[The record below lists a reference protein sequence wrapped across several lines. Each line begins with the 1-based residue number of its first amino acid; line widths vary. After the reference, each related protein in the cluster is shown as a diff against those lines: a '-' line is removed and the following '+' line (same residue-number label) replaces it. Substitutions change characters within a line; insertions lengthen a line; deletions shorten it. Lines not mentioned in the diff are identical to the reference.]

1 MRKSCSVAMSVLL
14 WLVLLSLGA
23 AVSALAQAA
32 AVEPPVDAAAFG
44 VIADYYEYDHD
55 LALRPQ
61 EFGQWP
67 WRGPQTIYKVSYRT
81 THELQVSAYF
91 CVPKDY
97 KEGERRPAVLLMH
110 GWNLFWGKN
119 EDWVQAWI
127 PVLTAAGYVV
137 LAPDHFL
144 FGERKPAGGGLDNL
158 KDLGPYYMRD
168 WMTQTVVDLR
178 RGIDYL
184 QSRPEV
190 DPARIAVLGG
200 SLGGWIGSLLSAVEP
215 RIKAAV
221 LTVPASEFVTSQ
233 EGAWS
238 VINAANFYGRIK
250 PPLLVV
256 NALKDDTKRVARS
269 RALFERVPG
278 PKKMLEY
285 DEGHFLDPAK
295 YNADILAWLK
305 QNL

>member
-1 MRKSCSVAMSVLL
+1 VIRKGLMLL
-14 WLVLLSLGA
+14 WSVGVFLALYPGCSGHA
-23 AVSALAQAA
+23 FAQSEPAVNDASFAGIAEYYQYDRNLALAPE
-32 AVEPPVDAAAFG
+32 VFG
-44 VIADYYEYDHD
+44 E
-55 LALRPQ
+55 
-61 EFGQWP
+61 WP
-67 WRGPQTIYKVSYRT
+67 WRGPQTIYKVSYRS
-81 THELQVSAYF
+81 THELRVSAYF
-91 CVPKDY
+91 CVPRDY
-97 KEGERRPAVLLMH
+97 KQGERRPAVLLMH

-144 FGERKPAGGGLDNL
+144 FGERKPALGGLDDL
-158 KDLGPYYMRD
+158 KELGPYYLRD

-184 QSRPEV
+184 ASRPEV

-200 SLGGWIGSLLSAVEP
+200 SLGGWIGSIMSAVEP

-233 EGAWS
+233 EGALS
-238 VINAANFYGRIK
+238 VINSSNFYGRIR

-256 NALKDDTKRVARS
+256 NALKDSPGRIARS

-278 PKKMLEY
+278 PKKMIEY
-285 DEGHFLDPAK
+285 DDGHYLDPAK
-295 YNADILAWLK
+295 YNSDILEWLK